1 MAEKRDY
8 YEVLGISKNATEAEI
23 KSAFRKKAKEFH
35 PDLNKDNPEAA
46 EKFKEAQE
54 AYSVLSDENKRKMY
68 DQYGH
73 AGVNGS
79 SAGGFGGFGGAGFD
93 ASGFDF
99 GDIFEDLFGGG
110 FSSFTGGGSSRRSRA
125 TRGSDVLMRVNIDF
139 NDAVFGCSKDIN
151 LDVVEECDDCEGV
164 GGYDSETCSRC
175 HGSGTIT
182 SEQHTILG
190 SFVSK
195 TTCPECN
202 GEGKTYKRKCSTCNG
217 KGKVKKNKT
226 ITVNVPSGI
235 DTGDRL
241 RVSGKG
247 SPGANGGPNGDLYL
261 EFTVGEHDYFVRDGD
276 DIYLEVPITITEAI
290 LGTKKMIP
298 TLYGNV
304 KLNIPAGTDS
314 GDKQRIK
321 GKGIDNKNSRT
332 KGNMYV
338 IIKVITP
345 KKLSRDQKKLIDS
358 LNKTDLEDSVI
369 DRFNKFTKKND
380 N

>member
-1 MAEKRDY
+1 M
-8 YEVLGISKNATEAEI
+8 
-23 KSAFRKKAKEFH
+23 
-35 PDLNKDNPEAA
+35 
-46 EKFKEAQE
+46 
-54 AYSVLSDENKRKMY
+54 
-68 DQYGH
+68 
-73 AGVNGS
+73 
-79 SAGGFGGFGGAGFD
+79 
-93 ASGFDF
+93 
-99 GDIFEDLFGGG
+99 
-110 FSSFTGGGSSRRSRA
+110 
-125 TRGSDVLMRVNIDF
+125 
-139 NDAVFGCSKDIN
+139 
-151 LDVVEECDDCEGV
+151 
-164 GGYDSETCSRC
+164 
-175 HGSGTIT
+175 
-182 SEQHTILG
+182 
-190 SFVSK
+190 
-195 TTCPECN
+195 
-202 GEGKTYKRKCSTCNG
+202 
-217 KGKVKKNKT
+217 
-226 ITVNVPSGI
+226 
-235 DTGDRL
+235 

-261 EFTVGEHDYFVRDGD
+261 EFSVGEHDYFVRDGD

-345 KKLSRDQKKLIDS
+345 KKLSREQKKLIDN